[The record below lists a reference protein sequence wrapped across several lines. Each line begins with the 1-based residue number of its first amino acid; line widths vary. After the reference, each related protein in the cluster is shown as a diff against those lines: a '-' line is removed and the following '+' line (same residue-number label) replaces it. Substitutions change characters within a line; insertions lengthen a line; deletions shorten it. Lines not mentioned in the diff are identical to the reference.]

1 MSNFN
6 ESSRATSLPA
16 ARGSRRA
23 GRCFALNKTRHFVAQ
38 RELRPPVF
46 AAGRLPLVL
55 LCAVLALGFL
65 PVAPA
70 QDQPVGARDIRQ
82 LVSKHLTLLTDLPPS
97 ADVDAL
103 PELFDQAFPQW
114 CEYFGVDPV
123 KHAGWHVRACLMR
136 MPERFAAAG
145 LLPASVPEFRSGYAL
160 GDAVWCRD
168 QASPYYRR
176 HLLLHEGT
184 HAFMHALVGGVGS
197 PWYAEGIAE
206 LLATHSLVDG
216 RLTLNVFPKSR
227 DDFSKW
233 GRIEIVATET
243 AAGRAMNLPRVMAYD
258 PKVDGENEWYGWCW
272 ALAAMLDHDP
282 RTRDHFRQVPKLV
295 ESPHFDADVAK
306 LFGADW
312 SRVAADWQA
321 FSATIDYGY
330 DFARM
335 RVDFAPGRSLA
346 KDGAQVQVAAD
357 RGWQSSGVKLE
368 AGKSYRVRAQG
379 RFQVAREPRVWWSE
393 PGGVTIR
400 YYRGQ
405 PLGILLG
412 VVYSGDA
419 QANATN
425 DWAAPQPLG
434 LGGVIKPDRSG
445 TLYLRVNDAPDSLAD
460 NAGSVDVEITAP

>member
-1 MSNFN
+1 MVIVG
-6 ESSRATSLPA
+6 L
-16 ARGSRRA
+16 
-23 GRCFALNKTRHFVAQ
+23 
-38 RELRPPVF
+38 
-46 AAGRLPLVL
+46 
-55 LCAVLALGFL
+55 VLALAL
-65 PVAPA
+65 SSHVLAQAPSA
-70 QDQPVGARDIRQ
+70 GARDVRE
-82 LVSKHLTLLTDLPPS
+82 LVSKHLTLLTDLP
-97 ADVDAL
+97 AGDDVDAL

-114 CEYFGVDPV
+114 CEYFGVDPA
-123 KHAGWHVRACLMR
+123 KHADWHVRACLMR
-136 MPERFAAAG
+136 TPERFAAAG

-184 HAFMHALVGGVGS
+184 HAFMHSLLGGVGAS
-197 PWYAEGIAE
+197 WYAEGIAE
-206 LLATHSLVDG
+206 LMATHSLVDG

-243 AAGRAMNLPRVMAYD
+243 AAGRAMSLPRVMAYD

-282 RTRDHFRQVPKLV
+282 RTRDQFRRVPKLV
-295 ESPHFDADVAK
+295 ESPHFDAGVAK

-312 SRVAADWQA
+312 SRLAADWQV
-321 FSATIDYGY
+321 FSATIDYDY

-335 RVDFAPGRSLA
+335 RVDFASGKSLA

-379 RFQVAREPRVWWSE
+379 RYQVAREPRVWWCE

-412 VVYSGDA
+412 VVYVGDA

-460 NAGSVDVEITAP
+460 NAGLIDVEITGEL